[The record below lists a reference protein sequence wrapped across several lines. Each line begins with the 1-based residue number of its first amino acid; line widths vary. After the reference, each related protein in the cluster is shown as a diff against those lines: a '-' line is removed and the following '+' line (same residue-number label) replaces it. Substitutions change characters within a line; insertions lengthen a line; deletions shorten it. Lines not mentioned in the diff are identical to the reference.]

1 MRSLSSKA
9 SGCIF
14 PRKLL
19 ATPSVSPQVQKNH
32 SFKVFD
38 KDKKMFRKI
47 QKNSVASP
55 KDFLKSAYFHLKFT
69 DENH

>member
-19 ATPSVSPQVQKNH
+19 ATPSVSPQVQKNQRIMKDLAQKTLANLPEKTVEN
-32 SFKVFD
+32 FKKV
-38 KDKKMFRKI
+38 I
-47 QKNSVASP
+47 SALNQIVQTWKNR
-55 KDFLKSAYFHLKFT
+55 
-69 DENH
+69 

>member
-19 ATPSVSPQVQKNH
+19 ATPSVSPQVQKNQQNQIA
-32 SFKVFD
+32 
-38 KDKKMFRKI
+38 R
-47 QKNSVASP
+47 VALLALRRFYKLS
-55 KDFLKSAYFHLKFT
+55 KSYPTVWELRGRNE
-69 DENH
+69 D